1 MKPITVVKRDGS
13 KEVFSTDKII
23 KILKALSMSETNI
36 SIIMNR
42 MSDWVDTTK
51 KQEITSLEI
60 RDALLPAIAEIDEY
74 AANMFTWYQNQKG
87 K

>member
-1 MKPITVVKRDGS
+1 MKPLMVVKRNGT
-13 KEVFSTDKII
+13 KEPFSTDKIVS
-23 KILKALSMSETNI
+23 ILKALSMSETNI

-42 MSDWVDTTK
+42 MSDWVDAVK
-51 KQEITSLEI
+51 EKEITSLEI

-74 AANMFTWYQNQKG
+74 AANMYTWYQNQKE